1 MALDLGSV
9 SLRNTTLGTI
19 TVQQP
24 NRTTLAASDFKP
36 KPNVSLAEINDV
48 STEGLEDGFTIIYNA
63 ANSKFET
70 ISSANLTASITSVF
84 GGTF

>member
-1 MALDLGSV
+1 MPVNIGSV

-24 NRTTLAASDFKP
+24 NRTTLAASDFAP
-36 KPNVSLAEINDV
+36 KPNITLAEINDV
-48 STEGLEDGFTIIYNA
+48 STVGVQDGQSLVY
-63 ANSKFET
+63 
-70 ISSANLTASITSVF
+70 SSANNRYEFKIAATTITNVD

>member
-24 NRTTLAASDFKP
+24 NRTTIAGSDFKP
-36 KPNVSLAEINDV
+36 KPNISLAEINDV
-48 STEGLEDGFTIIYNA
+48 STLGVEDGESLVYV
-63 ANSKFET
+63 
-70 ISSANLTASITSVF
+70 SANNRYEFKIASAAVATID
-84 GGTF
+84 GGLF

>member
-24 NRTTLAASDFKP
+24 NRTTIAASDFKP
-36 KPNVSLAEINDV
+36 KPNISLAEINDV
-48 STEGLEDGFTIIYNA
+48 STLGVEDGESLVYV
-63 ANSKFET
+63 
-70 ISSANLTASITSVF
+70 SANNRYEFKIAAAAVATID
-84 GGTF
+84 GGLF

>member
-48 STEGLEDGFTIIYNA
+48 STLGVEDGESLVYV
-63 ANSKFET
+63 
-70 ISSANLTASITSVF
+70 SANNRYEFKVASASVTTID
-84 GGTF
+84 GGLF

>member
-24 NRTTLAASDFKP
+24 NRTTIAASDFKP
-36 KPNVSLAEINDV
+36 KPNISLAEINDV
-48 STEGLEDGFTIIYNA
+48 STLGVEDGESLVYV
-63 ANSKFET
+63 
-70 ISSANLTASITSVF
+70 SANNRYEFKIAAATLATLD
-84 GGTF
+84 GGLF